1 MVLKT
6 KSKTTKK
13 NTKNNTKNNTKK
25 NTKHNVKPYKI
36 NVYAKNMRYM
46 ESNDTSKSTYDINK
60 DKYKLL
66 LSKLTEA
73 LGENQWLKY
82 SENKY
87 KPIQHIDKTKINTT
101 KNDYQGFKP
110 QGSYYSKGGW
120 LFHQDNCCQLDKEI
134 IFIEV
139 DYKTIYRITGKEP
152 FKSPIKNSIYKN
164 TLTDFMNK
172 YGVNFRKDKCEP
184 FIGCFEYDTEDECNN
199 PKTSC
204 IWNSEKKTIFNKK
217 GKCVVSKSSD
227 SCSQLK
233 TEKECK
239 STKNNKN
246 SKRCLYNYSYKIINW
261 AELYKNYN
269 GFAIYPY
276 PEYEM
281 MTSRKNRSNFFSFI
295 MYDVETLVLWDHTPV
310 IKHHNFGTIRDILK
324 DSGLTDKDIKD
335 NDDNLIYF
343 YEHFIPHLIKKINV
357 INNK

>member
-1 MVLKT
+1 MVVKT
-6 KSKTTKK
+6 LKK
-13 NTKNNTKNNTKK
+13 NYKK
-25 NTKHNVKPYKI
+25 NSQKKTISRKKHIIKPYKI

-46 ESNDTSKSTYDINK
+46 ESNDTDKSTYDVNK
-60 DKYKLL
+60 DKYKIL

-101 KNDYQGFKP
+101 KNYYQGSKP
-110 QGSYYSKGGW
+110 SGSYYSKGGW
-120 LFHQDNCCQLDKEI
+120 LFHSDNCCKLDKEI

-164 TLTDFMNK
+164 TLSNFMNK
-172 YGVNFRKDKCEP
+172 YGVKYGADKCEP

-204 IWNSEKKTIFNKK
+204 IWDSEKKNIFNKK

-227 SCSQLK
+227 SCSQRK

-239 STKNNKN
+239 N
-246 SKRCLYNYSYKIINW
+246 SKNTKKCLYNYSYKIINW
-261 AELYKNYN
+261 ADLYKTYN

-276 PEYEM
+276 PEHEM
-281 MTSRKNRSNFFSFI
+281 MTNTKYRRDFFAFND
-295 MYDVETLVLWDHTPV
+295 YDVETLVLWDHTPV

-324 DSGLTDKDIKD
+324 DSGLTDKNIK
-335 NDDNLIYF
+335 NYDDNLSYF
-343 YEHFIPHLIKKINV
+343 YEKFIPELIKKINK